1 MPDSKSTSTSVC
13 FFVPSPLLWDFLLY
27 FVFGEVKVQTPRI
40 VAFTNKSEEVLAAF
54 GATHSF
60 LIRFGSTGPTEP
72 VDTNIFL
79 LAPHYFTLVETIA
92 NLMKPSSQ
100 LFANSRRSFWV
111 SRAAAS
117 LSHTGS
123 KLFCPSSKN
132 QLLPTLPFTP

>member
-1 MPDSKSTSTSVC
+1 MPMLKSTSSSIC
-13 FFVPSPLLWDFLLY
+13 FLMSSFLSWNLLFDFVL
-27 FVFGEVKVQTPRI
+27 GKIKVQTPRI